1 MVWSYR
7 VLAVVLLLRR
17 VSFARPWL
25 FSRWLSVSSLYLT
38 FSVRA
43 RVFHG
48 AEGEA
53 RVFGEESARGVV
65 LSRGLGSLW
74 VCNEVALVLGPVV
87 GLQAP
92 PLSVAGA
99 WVSCKSGLV
108 VPLSTLCLCEPFSF
122 SARSGDSLA
131 QAGGDADA

>member
-1 MVWSYR
+1 MR
-7 VLAVVLLLRR
+7 AHTALEPLLLCELSLEGR
-17 VSFARPWL
+17 ALCPRPLLPPW
-25 FSRWLSVSSLYLT
+25 R
-38 FSVRA
+38 
-43 RVFHG
+43 FHG